1 MLSQPVPQFQPQSQF
16 QPQPQPQPELHSHS
30 FYYPTPDAAFQA
42 IRQGDCH
49 IALAARV
56 QGYGFDTYE
65 GNAPAPDRTTG
76 HGAGH
81 DLGHNA
87 GEGGGQSVG
96 QDVSQNSRQHEGQG
110 TGQSIGQNASQ
121 NASQNAG
128 QGASQSAGHN
138 AGQHEGQDAGRS
150 ASQSAG
156 HNADNAGQVCG
167 RGWGRGLEAA
177 AQAFLQDGP
186 SLILTAG
193 SPDALAEDL
202 APAFTPAMRPLLE
215 DALHLARRYCAATGM
230 EAVRFRLERINHDSC
245 RRFHVDHVVLRL
257 LCTYVG
263 PGVQWR
269 QADAG
274 EKAVV
279 HQAQTGAVALLK
291 GGCYPGWQP
300 EGAVQHRSPPLSA
313 LAVPTTRLLL
323 TLDAPQAC
331 GMSDDQ
337 RRIVRG

>member
-1 MLSQPVPQFQPQSQF
+1 MLSQPVPQPQSQF
-16 QPQPQPQPELHSHS
+16 QPQPELYSHS

-42 IRQGDCH
+42 IRQADCH

-56 QGYGFDTYE
+56 QGHSFETDE
-65 GNAPAPDRTTG
+65 GSHPAPDRTTG

-96 QDVSQNSRQHEGQG
+96 QDVSQNARQHEGQG
-110 TGQSIGQNASQ
+110 TGQSVGQ

-138 AGQHEGQDAGRS
+138 T
-150 ASQSAG
+150 G
-156 HNADNAGQVCG
+156 HNTGQGFG

-193 SPDALAEDL
+193 SPDALAEEL

-313 LAVPTTRLLL
+313 LAVPTTRLFL